1 MKAPMENQIESPK
14 RLNFCV
20 GLWYFVSGCEMSCYQ
35 PIFTGTFFQ
44 KEWLKICLTLDY
56 LHELGVSD
64 AWMGLLVASYGVAAM
79 ICSPIYG
86 RITDYYKMS
95 RYVVLVAS
103 LFSLIGHFTLITFR
117 SEYGILLGKIGIG
130 FGMSCD
136 GLVSKSIHIG

>member
-1 MKAPMENQIESPK
+1 
-14 RLNFCV
+14 
-20 GLWYFVSGCEMSCYQ
+20 
-35 PIFTGTFFQ
+35 
-44 KEWLKICLTLDY
+44 
-56 LHELGVSD
+56 
-64 AWMGLLVASYGVAAM
+64 M

-86 RITDYYKMS
+86 RITDHYKMS

-136 GLVSKSIHIG
+136 GLVSKNDILVNIEIVYRSCT

>member
-1 MKAPMENQIESPK
+1 
-14 RLNFCV
+14 
-20 GLWYFVSGCEMSCYQ
+20 
-35 PIFTGTFFQ
+35 
-44 KEWLKICLTLDY
+44 
-56 LHELGVSD
+56 
-64 AWMGLLVASYGVAAM
+64 M

-86 RITDYYKMS
+86 RITDHYKMS

-136 GLVSKSIHIG
+136 GLVSEIDKVAISEIVYRGLTLSCPILNTFGTSTVVDRFIFEPGYYINSYRNE